1 MFRTIQCC
9 LLLLI
14 AGLTASGAAAQNSGS
29 SPPVHECTNGCYIVT
44 CQGNVCT
51 MSYCS
56 NGRCNFATSFTRPQE
71 QQKSGLLSG
80 SAPRSTLLSSH
91 PVDSG
96 IAVDGPVGVNTCS
109 ATTCSQFVLHQG
121 GIIAAGSSENPRNV
135 LRRTLESQQ
144 QRR

>member
-9 LLLLI
+9 LLLLV
-14 AGLTASGAAAQNSGS
+14 AGLTASSAAAQNSGS

-44 CQGNVCT
+44 CRGNVCT

-56 NGRCNFATSFTRPQE
+56 NGRCDFVTSFTKPQE
-71 QQKSGLLSG
+71 QQKSVLPSG
-80 SAPRSTLLSSH
+80 SAPRSTLLGSH

-96 IAVDGPVGVNTCS
+96 VAVDGPIGINTCS